1 MSYWNRI
8 DLHQHTDHDI
18 DCTGRTSDNNY
29 SHLDYY
35 KWLREE
41 QVKLKAVTCHNNIDI
56 CSHIKHAIISDLL
69 NINHLV
75 GVEIDYKFESLEF
88 HAITILSPNVD
99 VIEFSERL
107 KNIRQEKGNQ
117 IFLNKEDF
125 RKLHSDIEF
134 IFIPHAIKEKGILEQ
149 KIGNLEE
156 STIDWVAK
164 SLISGIGEPIL
175 FENTKDYHIY
185 SVIEKI
191 NKTLNME
198 NVEVDISAYVGDDF
212 RFDNDEQR
220 KEKIRA
226 KIKYAINSK
235 PTYRGLEIALRNP
248 NTRLALETQIINRER
263 FIKEI
268 NISGNG
274 AFEDSSIDFSPGL
287 NVIIGNSGSGKTLL
301 LNEIY
306 YEIKG
311 KNLKA
316 AMKDKIKSND
326 NQYKTKVGTKNILQ
340 INFDQNIDNE
350 EIKVLEI
357 PNIYSEILKFQNDES
372 NEIPKMFGIDDIT
385 NSNKIISSYKL
396 KVGEYL
402 KNINHSILFSEKAEQ
417 NLNNIKSAIDFLTK
431 NKIDNKSF
439 NLNKVLYNTKEL
451 ETLNKK
457 VVDIEKYIADY
468 DKIRK
473 YFEKLKTYISNDER
487 KKVVDTL
494 LMNYTILIREL
505 RIELLLAK
513 KKQNKLI
520 FEQKI
525 SQVINNSINKS
536 IELLGSKEKSCK
548 EREQIIVKEKEAF
561 SKNIKDSIIKEID
574 SNTYN
579 LAFPYN
585 ELKNELEKN
594 FNEYARLTLNISE
607 ENIKNTVILE
617 SQLFDCNNLKTK
629 LKEFGN
635 EKFDFLNSKE
645 VKIIAN
651 KLNSIGINLSNLILD
666 ANEIP
671 KNVELYLSDKNE
683 WRFIQDINKGDIA
696 KKSLEYYFNKLV
708 KDNQPDIILI
718 DQPENDVD
726 KTFISITLSNFIK
739 NQKVDKQVIVTSH
752 DAIIAINSDVNK
764 IIEATVTDSNK
775 IKYESYDLEYVEQEK
790 LVATNEVA
798 KILDG
803 GKRNIKIRYQIYGG
817 ELNYENRNL

>member
-287 NVIIGNSGSGKTLL
+287 NVIIGNSESGKTLL

-790 LVATNEVA
+790 LVATNKVA

>member
-651 KLNSIGINLSNLILD
+651 KLNSIGLNLSNLILD

-790 LVATNEVA
+790 LVATNKVA

>member
-1 MSYWNRI
+1 MSCWNRI

-134 IFIPHAIKEKGILEQ
+134 IFIPHAIKDKGILEQ

-156 STIDWVAK
+156 STIDWVVK

-316 AMKDKIKSND
+316 AMKDKTKSND

-790 LVATNEVA
+790 LVATNKVA

>member
-1 MSYWNRI
+1 MSCWNRI

-75 GVEIDYKFESLEF
+75 GVEIDYKFKSLEF

-99 VIEFSERL
+99 VIEISERL

-125 RKLHSDIEF
+125 CKLHSDIEF
-134 IFIPHAIKEKGILEQ
+134 IFIPHAIKDKGILEQ

-156 STIDWVAK
+156 STIDWVVK

-191 NKTLNME
+191 NKTLNMK

-316 AMKDKIKSND
+316 AMKDKTKSND

-790 LVATNEVA
+790 LVATNKVA

>member
-790 LVATNEVA
+790 LVATNKVA

>member
-1 MSYWNRI
+1 MSCWNRI

-134 IFIPHAIKEKGILEQ
+134 IFIPHAIKDKGILEQ

-156 STIDWVAK
+156 STIDWVVK

-316 AMKDKIKSND
+316 AMKDKTKSND

-372 NEIPKMFGIDDIT
+372 NEIPKMFGIGDIT

-790 LVATNEVA
+790 LVATNKVA